1 MGLFEEERILNE
13 TEKVYEEAKKIVEEA
28 EKEVGRQLTPEEVD
42 ELLIGED
49 EEEFEKLK
57 EEENE
62 EYLEGVS
69 DIETLMD
76 ILDYKDEEARRER
89 LNDFKFKPSKE
100 TLNSELAKEMK
111 IMAESFVMGVKILV
125 EGGIDYVNAIN
136 LCNNHLI
143 AKQNVKLSEINQVN
157 IDKTSI

>member
-1 MGLFEEERILNE
+1 MGLFEEERILSE
-13 TEKVYEEAKKIVEEA
+13 AEKVYEEAKKMVEEA
-28 EKEVGRQLTPEEVD
+28 EKEVGRKLTPEEVD
-42 ELLIGED
+42 ELLMGED
-49 EEEFEKLK
+49 

-62 EYLEGVS
+62 EYLEEIS

-143 AKQNVKLSEINQVN
+143 AKQNVKLSEINQAN

>member
-1 MGLFEEERILNE
+1 MGLFEEERILSE
-13 TEKVYEEAKKIVEEA
+13 AEKVYEEAKKIVEEA
-28 EKEVGRQLTPEEVD
+28 EKEAGRQLTPEEVD
-42 ELLIGED
+42 ELLMGED
-49 EEEFEKLK
+49 

-69 DIETLMD
+69 DIETLIDM
-76 ILDYKDEEARRER
+76 LDYKDEEARRER

-100 TLNSELAKEMK
+100 TLNSELAKEIK

-125 EGGIDYVNAIN
+125 EGGIDYLNAIN

-143 AKQNVKLSEINQVN
+143 AKQNVKLSEINQAN

>member
-1 MGLFEEERILNE
+1 MGLFEEERILSE
-13 TEKVYEEAKKIVEEA
+13 AEKVYEEAKKIVEEA

-42 ELLIGED
+42 ELLMGED
-49 EEEFEKLK
+49 DR
-57 EEENE
+57 EENE
-62 EYLEGVS
+62 ECLEEVS

-100 TLNSELAKEMK
+100 TLNSELAKEIK

-143 AKQNVKLSEINQVN
+143 AKQNVKLSEINQAN

>member
-13 TEKVYEEAKKIVEEA
+13 AEKVYEEAKKIVEEA

-42 ELLIGED
+42 ELLMEED
-49 EEEFEKLK
+49 

-69 DIETLMD
+69 DIETLID

-100 TLNSELAKEMK
+100 TLNSELAKEIK

-143 AKQNVKLSEINQVN
+143 AKQNVKLSEINQAN

>member
-13 TEKVYEEAKKIVEEA
+13 AEKVYEEAKKIVEEA

-42 ELLIGED
+42 ELLMGED
-49 EEEFEKLK
+49 DG
-57 EEENE
+57 EENE
-62 EYLEGVS
+62 EYLEEVS

-100 TLNSELAKEMK
+100 TLNSELAKEIK

>member
-13 TEKVYEEAKKIVEEA
+13 AEKVYEEAKKIVEEA
-28 EKEVGRQLTPEEVD
+28 EKEAGRQLTPEEVD
-42 ELLIGED
+42 ELLMGED
-49 EEEFEKLK
+49 

-62 EYLEGVS
+62 EYLEEVS
-69 DIETLMD
+69 DIETLID

-100 TLNSELAKEMK
+100 TLNSELAKEIK

-125 EGGIDYVNAIN
+125 EGGIDYMNAIN

-143 AKQNVKLSEINQVN
+143 AKQNVKLSEINQAN

>member
-1 MGLFEEERILNE
+1 MGLFEEERILSE
-13 TEKVYEEAKKIVEEA
+13 AEKVYEEAKKIVEEA
-28 EKEVGRQLTPEEVD
+28 EKEAGRQLTPEEVD
-42 ELLIGED
+42 ELLMGED
-49 EEEFEKLK
+49 

-69 DIETLMD
+69 DIETLIDM
-76 ILDYKDEEARRER
+76 LDYKDEEARRER

-100 TLNSELAKEMK
+100 TLNSELAKEIK

-143 AKQNVKLSEINQVN
+143 AKQNVKLSEINQAN

>member
-1 MGLFEEERILNE
+1 MGLFEEERILSE
-13 TEKVYEEAKKIVEEA
+13 AEKVYEEAKKIVEEA
-28 EKEVGRQLTPEEVD
+28 EKEAGRQLTPEEVD
-42 ELLIGED
+42 ELLMGED
-49 EEEFEKLK
+49 

-62 EYLEGVS
+62 EYLEEVS
-69 DIETLMD
+69 DIETLID

-100 TLNSELAKEMK
+100 TLNSELAKEIK

-143 AKQNVKLSEINQVN
+143 AKQNVKLSEINQAN

>member
-13 TEKVYEEAKKIVEEA
+13 AEKVYGEAKKIVEEA

-42 ELLIGED
+42 ELLMGED
-49 EEEFEKLK
+49 

-69 DIETLMD
+69 DIETLIDM
-76 ILDYKDEEARRER
+76 LDYKDEEARRER

-100 TLNSELAKEMK
+100 TLNSELAKEIK

-143 AKQNVKLSEINQVN
+143 AKQNVKLSEINQAN

>member
-13 TEKVYEEAKKIVEEA
+13 AEKVYEEAKKIVEEA

-42 ELLIGED
+42 ELLMGED
-49 EEEFEKLK
+49 

-62 EYLEGVS
+62 EYLEGAS
-69 DIETLMD
+69 DIETLIDM
-76 ILDYKDEEARRER
+76 LDYKDEEARRER

-100 TLNSELAKEMK
+100 TLNSELAKEIK

-143 AKQNVKLSEINQVN
+143 AKQNVKLSEINQAN

>member
-13 TEKVYEEAKKIVEEA
+13 AEKVYEEAKKIVEEA
-28 EKEVGRQLTPEEVD
+28 EKEAGRQLTPEEVD
-42 ELLIGED
+42 ELLMGED
-49 EEEFEKLK
+49 

-62 EYLEGVS
+62 EYLEEVS
-69 DIETLMD
+69 DIETLID

-100 TLNSELAKEMK
+100 TLNSELAKEIK

-143 AKQNVKLSEINQVN
+143 AKQNVKLSEINQAN

>member
-13 TEKVYEEAKKIVEEA
+13 AEKVYEEAKKIVEEA

-42 ELLIGED
+42 ELLMGED
-49 EEEFEKLK
+49 

-62 EYLEGVS
+62 EYLEEVS
-69 DIETLMD
+69 DIETLID

-125 EGGIDYVNAIN
+125 EGGIDYMNAIN

-143 AKQNVKLSEINQVN
+143 AKQNVKLSEINQAN

>member
-13 TEKVYEEAKKIVEEA
+13 AEKVYEEAKKIVEEA

-42 ELLIGED
+42 ELLMGED
-49 EEEFEKLK
+49 

-69 DIETLMD
+69 DIETLIDM
-76 ILDYKDEEARRER
+76 LDYKDEEARRER

-125 EGGIDYVNAIN
+125 EGGIDYLNAIN

-143 AKQNVKLSEINQVN
+143 AKQNVKLSEINQAN

>member
-1 MGLFEEERILNE
+1 MEEERILSE
-13 TEKVYEEAKKIVEEA
+13 AEKVYEEAKKIVEEA
-28 EKEVGRQLTPEEVD
+28 EKEAGRQLTPEEVD
-42 ELLIGED
+42 ELLMGED
-49 EEEFEKLK
+49 EE
-57 EEENE
+57 
-62 EYLEGVS
+62 YLEEVS

-100 TLNSELAKEMK
+100 TLNSELAKEIK

-125 EGGIDYVNAIN
+125 EGGIDYLNAIN

-143 AKQNVKLSEINQVN
+143 AKQNVKLSEINQAN

>member
-1 MGLFEEERILNE
+1 MELFEEERILNE
-13 TEKVYEEAKKIVEEA
+13 AEKVYEEAKKIVEEA
-28 EKEVGRQLTPEEVD
+28 EKEAGRQLTPEEVD
-42 ELLIGED
+42 ELLMGKD
-49 EEEFEKLK
+49 EEED
-57 EEENE
+57 E
-62 EYLEGVS
+62 EYLEEVS

-100 TLNSELAKEMK
+100 TLNSELAKEIK

-143 AKQNVKLSEINQVN
+143 AKQNVKLSEINQAN

>member
-13 TEKVYEEAKKIVEEA
+13 AEKVYEEAKKIVEEA
-28 EKEVGRQLTPEEVD
+28 EKEAGRQLTPEEVD
-42 ELLIGED
+42 ELLMGED
-49 EEEFEKLK
+49 

-62 EYLEGVS
+62 EYLEEVS
-69 DIETLMD
+69 DIETLID

-125 EGGIDYVNAIN
+125 EGGIDYLNAIN

-143 AKQNVKLSEINQVN
+143 AKQNVKLSEINQAN

>member
-13 TEKVYEEAKKIVEEA
+13 AEKVYEEAKKIVEEA
-28 EKEVGRQLTPEEVD
+28 EKEAGRQLTPEEVD
-42 ELLIGED
+42 ELLMGED
-49 EEEFEKLK
+49 

-62 EYLEGVS
+62 EYLEEVS
-69 DIETLMD
+69 DIETLIDM
-76 ILDYKDEEARRER
+76 LDYKDEEARRER

-100 TLNSELAKEMK
+100 TLNSELAKEIK

-125 EGGIDYVNAIN
+125 EGGIDYLNAIN

-143 AKQNVKLSEINQVN
+143 AKQNVKLSEINQAN

>member
-1 MGLFEEERILNE
+1 MVSAYDELFEEERILSE
-13 TEKVYEEAKKIVEEA
+13 AEKVYEEAKKIVEEA
-28 EKEVGRQLTPEEVD
+28 EKEAGRQLTAEEVD
-42 ELLIGED
+42 ELLMGED
-49 EEEFEKLK
+49 

-62 EYLEGVS
+62 EYLEEVS
-69 DIETLMD
+69 DIETLID

-143 AKQNVKLSEINQVN
+143 AKQNVKLSEINQAN

>member
-1 MGLFEEERILNE
+1 MGLFEEERILSE
-13 TEKVYEEAKKIVEEA
+13 AEKVYEEAKKIVEEA

-42 ELLIGED
+42 ELLMGED
-49 EEEFEKLK
+49 

-62 EYLEGVS
+62 EYLEGAS
-69 DIETLMD
+69 DIETLID

-100 TLNSELAKEMK
+100 TLNSELAKEIK

-143 AKQNVKLSEINQVN
+143 AKQNVKLSEINQAN

>member
-13 TEKVYEEAKKIVEEA
+13 AEKVYEEAKKIVEEA

-42 ELLIGED
+42 ELLMGED
-49 EEEFEKLK
+49 

-69 DIETLMD
+69 DIETLIDM
-76 ILDYKDEEARRER
+76 LDYKDEEARRER

-125 EGGIDYVNAIN
+125 EGGIDYMNAIN

-143 AKQNVKLSEINQVN
+143 AKQNVKLSEINQAN

>member
-1 MGLFEEERILNE
+1 MGLFEEERILSE
-13 TEKVYEEAKKIVEEA
+13 AEKVYEEAKKIVEEA

-42 ELLIGED
+42 ELLMEEDGEED
-49 EEEFEKLK
+49 
-57 EEENE
+57 E
-62 EYLEGVS
+62 EYLEEVS

>member
-13 TEKVYEEAKKIVEEA
+13 AEKVYEEAKKIVEEA

-42 ELLIGED
+42 ELLMGED
-49 EEEFEKLK
+49 

-62 EYLEGVS
+62 EYLEEVS

-143 AKQNVKLSEINQVN
+143 AKQNVKLSEINQAN

>member
-13 TEKVYEEAKKIVEEA
+13 AEKVYEEAKKIVEEA

-42 ELLIGED
+42 ELLMGED
-49 EEEFEKLK
+49 

-62 EYLEGVS
+62 EYLEEVS

-100 TLNSELAKEMK
+100 TLNSELAKEIK

-143 AKQNVKLSEINQVN
+143 AKQNVKLSEINQAN

>member
-13 TEKVYEEAKKIVEEA
+13 AEKVYEEAKKIVEEA

-42 ELLIGED
+42 ELLMGED
-49 EEEFEKLK
+49 DG
-57 EEENE
+57 EENE
-62 EYLEGVS
+62 EYLEEVS

-100 TLNSELAKEMK
+100 TLNSELAKEIK

-125 EGGIDYVNAIN
+125 EGGIDYLNAIN

-143 AKQNVKLSEINQVN
+143 AKQNVKLSEINQAN

>member
-1 MGLFEEERILNE
+1 MGLFEEERILSE
-13 TEKVYEEAKKIVEEA
+13 AEKVYEEAKKIVEEA
-28 EKEVGRQLTPEEVD
+28 EKEAGRQLTAEEVD
-42 ELLIGED
+42 ELLMGED
-49 EEEFEKLK
+49 

-62 EYLEGVS
+62 EYLEEVS
-69 DIETLMD
+69 DIETLID

-143 AKQNVKLSEINQVN
+143 AKQNVKLSEINQAN

>member
-1 MGLFEEERILNE
+1 MGLFEEERILSE
-13 TEKVYEEAKKIVEEA
+13 AEKVYEEAKKIVEEA
-28 EKEVGRQLTPEEVD
+28 EKEAGRQLTPEEVD
-42 ELLIGED
+42 ELLMGED
-49 EEEFEKLK
+49 

-62 EYLEGVS
+62 EYLEEVS
-69 DIETLMD
+69 DIETLID

-100 TLNSELAKEMK
+100 TLNSELAKEIK

-125 EGGIDYVNAIN
+125 EGGIDYLNAIN

-143 AKQNVKLSEINQVN
+143 AKQNVKLSEINQAN

>member
-13 TEKVYEEAKKIVEEA
+13 AEKVYEEAKKIVEEA

-42 ELLIGED
+42 ELLMGED
-49 EEEFEKLK
+49 

-62 EYLEGVS
+62 EYLEEVS
-69 DIETLMD
+69 DIETLID

-143 AKQNVKLSEINQVN
+143 AKQNVKLSEINQAN

>member
-13 TEKVYEEAKKIVEEA
+13 AEKVYEEAKKIVEEA

-42 ELLIGED
+42 ELLMEED
-49 EEEFEKLK
+49 

-69 DIETLMD
+69 DIETLIDM
-76 ILDYKDEEARRER
+76 LDYKDEEARRER

-100 TLNSELAKEMK
+100 TLNSELAKEIK

-125 EGGIDYVNAIN
+125 EGGIDYLNAIN

-143 AKQNVKLSEINQVN
+143 AKQNVKLSEINQAN

>member
-13 TEKVYEEAKKIVEEA
+13 AEKVYEEAKKIVEEA

-49 EEEFEKLK
+49 EEE
-57 EEENE
+57 NE

-69 DIETLMD
+69 DIETLIDM
-76 ILDYKDEEARRER
+76 LDYKDEEARRER

-125 EGGIDYVNAIN
+125 EGGIDYLNAIN

-143 AKQNVKLSEINQVN
+143 AKQNVKLSEINQAN

>member
-13 TEKVYEEAKKIVEEA
+13 AEKVYEEAKKIVEEA

-42 ELLIGED
+42 ELLMGED
-49 EEEFEKLK
+49 

-69 DIETLMD
+69 DIETLID

-125 EGGIDYVNAIN
+125 EGGIDYMNAIN

-143 AKQNVKLSEINQVN
+143 AKQNVKLSEINQAN

>member
-13 TEKVYEEAKKIVEEA
+13 AEKVYEEAKKIVEEA

-42 ELLIGED
+42 ELLMGED
-49 EEEFEKLK
+49 

-69 DIETLMD
+69 DIETLID

-100 TLNSELAKEMK
+100 TLNSELAKEIK

-125 EGGIDYVNAIN
+125 EGGIDYLNAIN

-143 AKQNVKLSEINQVN
+143 AKQNVKLSEINQAN

>member
-1 MGLFEEERILNE
+1 MGLFEEERILSE
-13 TEKVYEEAKKIVEEA
+13 AEKVYEEAKKIVEEA

-42 ELLIGED
+42 ELLMGED
-49 EEEFEKLK
+49 

-69 DIETLMD
+69 DIETLID

-143 AKQNVKLSEINQVN
+143 AKQNVKLSEINQAN

>member
-13 TEKVYEEAKKIVEEA
+13 AEKVYEEAKKIVEEA
-28 EKEVGRQLTPEEVD
+28 EKEAGRQLTPEEVD
-42 ELLIGED
+42 ELLMGED
-49 EEEFEKLK
+49 

-62 EYLEGVS
+62 EYLEEVS
-69 DIETLMD
+69 DIETLID

-100 TLNSELAKEMK
+100 TLNSELAKEIK

-125 EGGIDYVNAIN
+125 EGGIDYLNAIN

-143 AKQNVKLSEINQVN
+143 AKQNVKLSEINQAN

>member
-13 TEKVYEEAKKIVEEA
+13 AEKVYEEAKKIVEEA
-28 EKEVGRQLTPEEVD
+28 EKEAGRQLTPEEVD
-42 ELLIGED
+42 ELLMGED
-49 EEEFEKLK
+49 

-69 DIETLMD
+69 DIETLIDM
-76 ILDYKDEEARRER
+76 LDYKDEEARRER

-100 TLNSELAKEMK
+100 TLNSELAKEIK

-143 AKQNVKLSEINQVN
+143 AKQNVKLSEINQAN

>member
-13 TEKVYEEAKKIVEEA
+13 AEKVYEEAKKIVEEA
-28 EKEVGRQLTPEEVD
+28 EKEVGRQLTAEEVD
-42 ELLIGED
+42 ELLMGED
-49 EEEFEKLK
+49 

-69 DIETLMD
+69 DIETLID

-100 TLNSELAKEMK
+100 TLNSELAKEIK

-125 EGGIDYVNAIN
+125 EGGIDYLNAIN

-143 AKQNVKLSEINQVN
+143 AKQNVKLSEINQAN

>member
-1 MGLFEEERILNE
+1 MGLFEEERILSE
-13 TEKVYEEAKKIVEEA
+13 AEKVYEEAKKIVEEA

-42 ELLIGED
+42 ELLIKKD
-49 EEEFEKLK
+49 KKEFEKLK
-57 EEENE
+57 EEE
-62 EYLEGVS
+62 YLEEVS
-69 DIETLMD
+69 DIETLIDM
-76 ILDYKDEEARRER
+76 LDYKDEEARRER

-100 TLNSELAKEMK
+100 TLNSELAKEIK

-125 EGGIDYVNAIN
+125 EGGIDYLNAIN

-143 AKQNVKLSEINQVN
+143 AKQNVKLSEINQAN

>member
-13 TEKVYEEAKKIVEEA
+13 AEKVYEEAKKIVEEA

-42 ELLIGED
+42 ELLMEED
-49 EEEFEKLK
+49 

-69 DIETLMD
+69 DIETLIDM
-76 ILDYKDEEARRER
+76 LDYKDEEARRER

-100 TLNSELAKEMK
+100 TLNSELAKEIK

-143 AKQNVKLSEINQVN
+143 AKQNVKLSEINQAN